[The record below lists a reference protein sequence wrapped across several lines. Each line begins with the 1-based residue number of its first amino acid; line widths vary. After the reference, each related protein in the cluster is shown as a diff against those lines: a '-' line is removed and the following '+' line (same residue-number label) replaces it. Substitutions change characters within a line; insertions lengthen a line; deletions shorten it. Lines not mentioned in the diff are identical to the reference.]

1 MTYVDAYWNKER
13 NIIDVVERVNGVR
26 KYQTWPARFVVGW
39 PSNKGRAMSIYNTP
53 LDKFETNKWE
63 EFQRELR
70 QIPKEQQFESDANP
84 IFRCF
89 YDHYKDSP
97 TPKLHVAF
105 FDIEV
110 GWEAYKY
117 SEDYQ
122 VKVRKKK

>member
-1 MTYVDAYWNKER
+1 MTYVDAVWNKDR
-13 NIIDVVERVNGVR
+13 NTIDVVERVNGTR

-39 PSNKGRAMSIYNTP
+39 PSNKGRATSIYNTP

-70 QIPKEQQFESDANP
+70 MIPKEQQFESDANP

-89 YDHYKDSP
+89 YDHYKDSA

-117 SEDYQ
+117 PEDYQ
-122 VKVRKKK
+122 VKIRKKE